1 VNAGVRVVVEV
12 VGRATQ
18 APLTEERA
26 AELRALS
33 NSQLLA
39 LVRSSGPTLSP
50 EELRVIHDVAVQ
62 RLGQGGPPAAEG
74 ADELSREAMLATLNR
89 IA

>member
-1 VNAGVRVVVEV
+1 MTARPDGNEGFRLLDDFVCEAVPGPGAPSTAAAGRGVNAGVRVVVEV

-33 NSQLLA
+33 NSRLPA
-39 LVRSSGPTLSP
+39 PVRPSGPTLS
-50 EELRVIHDVAVQ
+50 L
-62 RLGQGGPPAAEG
+62 QG
-74 ADELSREAMLATLNR
+74 
-89 IA
+89 